1 MQIKTLIVLIA
12 TGLMI
17 SSGLVVIADDASFVN
32 ANGDAAAS
40 LDPAVMYNLT
50 FVAQGLTNI
59 FNGSNSWFIFV
70 FNSTVGFPLY
80 PTSNT
85 VSMMVAGG
93 TYHYQANDYFQ
104 NLYSEGYSPSVTVD
118 SNTTVYLNFARPQTM
133 VFNETGLSSTY
144 HWGVDVSGSNP
155 VYTPSRMISGGSS
168 LVYYAISGQ
177 YSYSWFEN
185 QGGRNVTIG
194 SSNLYLGQSNL
205 TFSLPISSFSNVTFS
220 ETNLPTGTTWFVRQ
234 ISGPDASGLYNQS
247 SGSTIKIEAMNGLNT
262 FVAGYLTD
270 GSSINLTY
278 ISVDFGSE
286 SDVSLNFPPLYSAS
300 ISATNL
306 PNPTYFKAWGIN
318 ASFYYGAFSDSFHE
332 TVYGSQTFTV
342 LVPAVNLIETPFIE
356 MSSSSA
362 GSSSYFIQL
371 PQDHLQINQNN
382 ESQSIHFGTLY
393 NVTIKFVGMPASD
406 YLSLQSVSGN
416 ITSLSSSQSMDYL
429 SILAPNGTYSFNYGV
444 GSSPQTASSLSVPFS
459 FTESGSN
466 RIFNLEIYNVT
477 FSSDYSRN
485 SFQLVLE
492 NPLTSSNY
500 FTGSASPGQSVY
512 VYLLNGSYSYEF
524 SSYNYTSNSFYVSV
538 SGEFAVSGRSE
549 SVTGRIPTAY
559 YNTTFSASGL
569 PQGSSYY
576 MSLSFISGNVTGNL
590 YPEFTSGV
598 PAYVWLPRGMYF
610 ANFITSYIN
619 GINYYSNNTYFNVS
633 STGSEQFIFTTNA
646 YTTFK
651 EQGLPAGMA
660 WSLTYGGISYRSTGS
675 TIVASGNASQNIKF
689 NISSAGNYLPDP
701 SSGSIVAA
709 NQDFY
714 DNNGTVN
721 FQVPVQFNP
730 ETLSGKSGI
739 PVSTLN
745 VSSFSTDSGSQLN
758 FSGTSSID
766 TITSDPSNGLTYI
779 TYTPNFFD
787 QFQSYVAVVNS
798 SDYRP
803 VATIVLG
810 SGAIPT
816 YSILDSANGI
826 LYIVLKLNYYPGY
839 YYIVSLNTAD
849 NKIVITPV
857 AIPGLASLAVDT
869 QTNMIYAA
877 GYNAVYE
884 LNPETLNI
892 MSTVLM
898 NSTYAAYQ
906 DGEGL
911 NLMYSAGTGLIYAT
925 GYMANGIV
933 AINPSDNEILGN
945 YTFNIH
951 VNWQNAY
958 IGGSSLDQ
966 KDGVIYFILQ
976 QYNQI
981 TGASP
986 SNLVSFNMT
995 SHAFL
1000 MGPSMGQGFSV
1011 SILYDPNNGY
1021 VYIPIQN
1028 QYDSSSILY
1037 PLELGQLDV
1046 YKPSDGLMV
1055 NYTGLG
1061 QNPEWISVDPANNN
1075 ILVGNRYMGSVTI
1088 IGESSY
1094 GYIQGTVN
1102 SPTTSVTID
1111 GVSVPVI
1118 NGQFAVSVYP
1128 GTYYVSAFAKG
1139 FIPQE
1144 QNVKVTALSTSSIAL
1159 NLNHTATTYYISGRV
1174 SPSGASVLFNGIA
1187 ASVDSSG
1194 NYQIYVTPGTYTV
1207 SAYLSGYF
1215 PLSERI
1221 NVGGNMSINLTLS
1234 KEPLPESAM
1243 SRDNFSVTGFN
1254 VTISSVVNNQNS
1266 TFEVQF
1272 NASVN
1277 GILLV
1282 EIPYADLNN
1291 VNLSDILNSRVYINN
1306 VEYSNFSISLSSNYT
1321 VILKVSG
1328 LSKDPTMLWVYGPQ
1342 AISPKTPSSNIL
1354 TLYYYVAAAV
1364 ASIIIIGVAVA
1375 IIRGRSKKK

>member
-1 MQIKTLIVLIA
+1 MKTLIVLIA

-17 SSGLVVIADDASFVN
+17 SSGLVVLADNASGIN
-32 ANGDAAAS
+32 ANGDAVTS

-50 FVAQGLTNI
+50 FVAQGLTNL
-59 FNGSNSWFIFV
+59 FNGSNSWYVVV
-70 FNSTVGFPLY
+70 FNSTGDGFPLH

-85 VSMMVAGG
+85 VSMMVVGG
-93 TYHYQANDYFQ
+93 TYSYQANDYFQ
-104 NLYSEGYSPSVTVD
+104 DLYGDGYFPSVTVD
-118 SNTTVYLNFARPQTM
+118 SNTTVYLNFARPQTI

-144 HWGVDVSGSNP
+144 HWGVDLSGNDP
-155 VYTPSRMISGGSS
+155 VYTSSSMISGGSS
-168 LVYYAISGQ
+168 VVYYAIGGQ

-185 QGGRNVTIG
+185 QGGRNVTMG
-194 SSNLYLGQSNL
+194 SSNFYIGQSNL

-220 ETNLPTGTTWFVRQ
+220 ETNLPAGTTWFVRQ
-234 ISGPDASGLYNQS
+234 VSGPDASGSYNQT
-247 SGSTIKIEAMNGLNT
+247 SGSTSKIEAMNGINT

-286 SDVSLNFPPLYSAS
+286 SDVSLNFPPLYSAN

-306 PNPTYFKAWGIN
+306 PNPTAYKAWGIN
-318 ASFYYGAFSDSFHE
+318 ASFYYGPFSDSFHE
-332 TVYGSQTFTV
+332 TVSGSQTFSV
-342 LVPAVNLIETPFIE
+342 LVPAVNLVEAPF
-356 MSSSSA
+356 MQMNSSSA

-382 ESQSIHFGTLY
+382 ESQSIRLGTLY
-393 NVTIKFVGMPASD
+393 NVTIKFAGMPVSD
-406 YLSLQSVSGN
+406 YLSLRSVSGN
-416 ITSLSSSQSMDYL
+416 ITSLSSSQAIDYL

-444 GSSPQTASSLSVPFS
+444 GSSPQTASSMPVPFS
-459 FTESGSN
+459 FSVSGSDM
-466 RIFNLEIYNVT
+466 IFNLEIYNVT

-485 SFQLVLE
+485 GFELALE
-492 NPLTSSNY
+492 NPLTSSYY
-500 FTGSASPGQSVY
+500 FRGSASPGQSVY

-524 SSYNYTSNSFYVSV
+524 SSYNYTLNSFYVSV

-549 SVTGRIPTAY
+549 SVTGKIPATY
-559 YNTTFSASGL
+559 YNTTISASGL

-576 MSLSFISGNVTGNL
+576 LSLSLFSGNVTGGSN
-590 YPEFTSGV
+590 PEFTSGV
-598 PAYVWLPRGMYF
+598 PGYVWLPRGMYF
-610 ANFITSYIN
+610 ANYITSYIN

-633 STGSEQFIFTTNA
+633 STGNEQFIFSTNA

-660 WSLTYGGISYRSTGS
+660 WSLTFGGISYKSTGS
-675 TIVASGNASQNIKF
+675 TIVASGNANQNIKF
-689 NISSAGNYLPDP
+689 NISRAGNYLPDP

-721 FQVPVQFNP
+721 FQMPVKFNP

-745 VSSFSTDSGSQLN
+745 VSSFSTDSGSQFN

-803 VATIVLG
+803 VTTIVLG
-810 SGAIPT
+810 SGAVPT
-816 YSILDSANGI
+816 YSMLDSANGI
-826 LYIVLKLNYYPGY
+826 LYFVLKLNYNSGY

-849 NKIVITPV
+849 NKILITPV
-857 AIPGLASLAVDT
+857 AIPGLASLEVDT
-869 QTNMIYAA
+869 QNNMIYAA

-892 MSTVLM
+892 LSTILM

-911 NLMYSAGTGLIYAT
+911 NLMYSTGTGLIYAT
-925 GYMANGIV
+925 GYMANGIAV
-933 AINPSDNEILGN
+933 INPSDNQILGN

-976 QYNQI
+976 QYDES

-986 SNLVSFNMT
+986 SNLVSFNIT
-995 SHAFL
+995 SHVFL
-1000 MGPSMGQGFSV
+1000 MGPSVGQGFAV
-1011 SILYDPNNGY
+1011 SITYDPNNGY
-1021 VYIPIQN
+1021 VYLPIQN
-1028 QYDSSSILY
+1028 QYDSYSILY
-1037 PLELGQLDV
+1037 SLELGQLDV
-1046 YKPSDGLMV
+1046 YEPSDGLMV
-1055 NYTGLG
+1055 NYTELG

-1075 ILVGNRYMGSVTI
+1075 ILVGNSYMGSVTI

-1094 GYIQGTVN
+1094 GYIQGAVS
-1102 SPTTSVTID
+1102 SPSASVTID
-1111 GVSVPVI
+1111 GISVPVI
-1118 NGQFAVSVYP
+1118 DGQFAASVHP

-1139 FIPQE
+1139 FTPLE
-1144 QNVKVTALSTSSIAL
+1144 RNVEVTSLSTSSIAL
-1159 NLNHTATTYYISGRV
+1159 NLNHTATTYNITGRV

-1187 ASVDSSG
+1187 ASVGSSG

-1221 NVGGNMSINLTLS
+1221 NIGGNRSINLTLS
-1234 KEPLPESAM
+1234 KEPSPESAM
-1243 SRDNFSVTGFN
+1243 SKDNFRVMGFN
-1254 VTISSVVNNQNS
+1254 VTISSLVNNPNS

-1272 NASVN
+1272 NSSAN

-1282 EIPYADLNN
+1282 EVPYADMNN

-1306 VEYSNFSISLSSNYT
+1306 VEYSNFSISLTSNYT
-1321 VILKVSG
+1321 VILKISG
-1328 LSKDPTMLWVYGPQ
+1328 LSKDPTMLWIYGPE
-1342 AISPKTPSSNIL
+1342 AVSPKPQSSNNM

-1364 ASIIIIGVAVA
+1364 ASIIIIGAAVV
-1375 IIRGRSKKK
+1375 IIRGRGKKR